1 VRPFTIDVPQRTLGD
16 LAERLGRTLWPRDS
30 QPPAWSEGTDVGF
43 LGELT
48 ACWRSG
54 FDWRA
59 QERSLGSRLEEPG
72 LLADD
77 IRAFFKELR

>member
-1 VRPFTIDVPQRTLGD
+1 MRPFTIDAPQRTLED

-30 QPPAWSEGTDVGF
+30 RPPAWYPREWAERAYSD
-43 LGELT
+43 LRRLT
-48 ACWRSG
+48 ALPRG
-54 FDWRA
+54 GHFA
-59 QERSLGSRLEEPG
+59 GLEEPE